1 MTNILAKAT
10 GRRGFLGG
18 LAATGGLLALPAC
31 STIPGFGMVDAVQ
44 RILYLSS
51 ERAFARMLDGGGF
64 WDQQVAQIGF
74 GELLGTR
81 GDVLSRILT
90 SALFKDR
97 LETAF
102 GDIAYEGAERA
113 APLVTDAVRT
123 IGIQNAIDLV
133 RGGPTAATTFLRG
146 SMGRTLVEAM
156 VPELG
161 EAMRVAQDPL
171 VGELLQG
178 LTGVDLGGASMRF
191 ATSLDDTIWREI
203 GLEEATIRRNP
214 QATRDPLII
223 GVFGTG
229 AQY

>member
-10 GRRGFLGG
+10 GRRRFLGG
-18 LAATGGLLALPAC
+18 LAATGGLLAMPAC

-171 VGELLQG
+171 IGQLVSAAV
-178 LTGVDLGGASMRF
+178 GVDIGAAANRVALSVN
-191 ATSLDDTIWREI
+191 DTIWTEI
-203 GLEEATIRRNP
+203 GREEAAIRADP
-214 QATRDPLII
+214 QSTNDPVLIGAL
-223 GVFGTG
+223 GVGSRL
-229 AQY
+229 

>member
-102 GDIAYEGAERA
+102 FAAE
-113 APLVTDAVRT
+113 
-123 IGIQNAIDLV
+123 
-133 RGGPTAATTFLRG
+133 TARHRTFLALIVPLFLCIARL
-146 SMGRTLVEAM
+146 LV
-156 VPELG
+156 
-161 EAMRVAQDPL
+161 
-171 VGELLQG
+171 
-178 LTGVDLGGASMRF
+178 
-191 ATSLDDTIWREI
+191 
-203 GLEEATIRRNP
+203 
-214 QATRDPLII
+214 
-223 GVFGTG
+223 
-229 AQY
+229 

>member
-10 GRRGFLGG
+10 GRRRFLGG

-133 RGGPTAATTFLRG
+133 RGGPTAARFFLI
-146 SMGRTLVEAM
+146 
-156 VPELG
+156 
-161 EAMRVAQDPL
+161 
-171 VGELLQG
+171 
-178 LTGVDLGGASMRF
+178 
-191 ATSLDDTIWREI
+191 SLSKTA
-203 GLEEATIRRNP
+203 LSANCS
-214 QATRDPLII
+214 LS
-223 GVFGTG
+223 
-229 AQY
+229 